1 MSQRRP
7 LQGVALLFVV
17 NGVAF
22 GSWLPRL
29 PELRD
34 RLGLGLGAVGLV
46 LAMVGLGGLAGSAL
60 SGWAVGRLGA
70 RRVAVWPALALILLL
85 PTVGFSPNAVFLGA
99 VVLTAAV
106 VDSLADVG
114 MNALA
119 VRAQEAR
126 SHSIFTRLH
135 AMWSIGSLGG
145 ATVSTGAAN
154 AGISLGIQLLA
165 LAAAGLVAVVAAIRF
180 IPATELRPRVRSRP
194 GLTLG
199 IVVVGG
205 AAVLVEAV
213 PHDWSAI
220 FLTDVVGTRASLA
233 GLGFVCLSIG
243 MVAGRLGGDRV
254 VDRLGPTRSIYLGLA
269 TVTVAVVITI
279 ASPPLPLVLV
289 ALTGWG
295 LGVSVVLPLLYRL
308 AGSHH
313 GFGEGTGLAAL
324 TVGSRLGYL
333 VGPTAVGSLAVA
345 ASLPLSLAVVVGVSL
360 VAAVGLVASGLSD

>member
-1 MSQRRP
+1 MNHRRP

-46 LAMVGLGGLAGSAL
+46 LAMVGIGGLAGSAL

-70 RRVAVWPALALILLL
+70 RRVAVWPALALMLLL
-85 PTVGFSPNAVFLGA
+85 PAVGFSPTALVLGA
-99 VVLTAAV
+99 VILTAAV
-106 VDSLADVG
+106 ADSLADVG

-119 VRAQEAR
+119 VRAQENR
-126 SHSIFTRLH
+126 SRSIFTRLH
-135 AMWSIGSLGG
+135 ALWSIGSLGG
-145 ATVSTGAAN
+145 AAVSTGAAS
-154 AGISLGIQLLA
+154 AGISLGTQLMA
-165 LAAAGLVAVVAAIRF
+165 LAGAGLAAVVAAIRF
-180 IPATELRPRVRSRP
+180 IPTTELRPRVRSRP

-220 FLTDVVGTRASLA
+220 FLTDVVGTSPSLA
-233 GLGFVCLSIG
+233 GLGFMCLSVG

-254 VDRLGPTRSIYLGLA
+254 VDRLGPNRSIYLGLTA
-269 TVTVAVVITI
+269 VTVAVTVTV
-279 ASPPLPLVLV
+279 ASPPLPVVLV

-308 AGSHH
+308 VGSHH
-313 GFGEGTGLAAL
+313 AFGEGSGLAAL
-324 TVGSRLGYL
+324 TVGSRLGLL
-333 VGPTAVGSLAVA
+333 VGPTAVGSLAAV
-345 ASLPLSLAVVVGVSL
+345 ASLPLAVGVVVGVSL